1 VNTPADDPGF
11 SEEQKQYLQGL
22 AQGLAAARAAR
33 GLPPLASAAAP
44 QGGDQPARPEKIH
57 FDAQNKW
64 LAAGKKLSREE
75 EAKRAKHPFDMWDEM
90 LANAAKGEYPKG
102 TDGFLYRFHGL
113 FYVAPTQD
121 SYMCRLRI
129 PNGILT
135 AQQMLALA
143 DIAER
148 YAGGY
153 SHVTTRANLQMRE
166 IKAPDAIH
174 VLNGISAAGLTS
186 RGAGADNIRNV
197 TGSSTAGIDPQE
209 LIDTRPLARAMHY
222 YILNHREFYGLPRKF
237 NIAFDGGGSI
247 GTVEET
253 NDIAFGAVKVGDGQE
268 APPGVYFRVA
278 LGGITGHGD
287 LARDIGVLCEPEQ
300 CVDVAAAIVKAFI
313 EHGDRTDRK
322 KARLKYVLENLGL
335 EGFWNDVETR
345 LGFKLTRLPL
355 IACESRPPID
365 RYAHLGWHAQKQ
377 TGMFYAGI
385 AFPVGKITV
394 RQMRGIADISRR
406 YGDGD
411 IRLTVWQNLL
421 LSGIAADHQA
431 EAEAAIQALG
441 LATSVTQV
449 RAGLIACT
457 GNTGCKLALSDTKR
471 HAMEIA
477 GHVEARFEESHLTL
491 DTPINIHLTGCP
503 NSCAQHFIADIG
515 MVGTKIAISEDA
527 EVEGYHLAIGG
538 TSCNDARLGR
548 EIMRDVRADEAPQI
562 VENLLRAYLAQRV
575 GSETFAQFAQRHTV
589 EDLRSLATTVVP
601 AAAKELEAC
610 TS

>member
-1 VNTPADDPGF
+1 
-11 SEEQKQYLQGL
+11 
-22 AQGLAAARAAR
+22 
-33 GLPPLASAAAP
+33 
-44 QGGDQPARPEKIH
+44 
-57 FDAQNKW
+57 
-64 LAAGKKLSREE
+64 
-75 EAKRAKHPFDMWDEM
+75 
-90 LANAAKGEYPKG
+90 
-102 TDGFLYRFHGL
+102 
-113 FYVAPTQD
+113 
-121 SYMCRLRI
+121 
-129 PNGILT
+129 
-135 AQQMLALA
+135 
-143 DIAER
+143 
-148 YAGGY
+148 
-153 SHVTTRANLQMRE
+153 
-166 IKAPDAIH
+166 
-174 VLNGISAAGLTS
+174 
-186 RGAGADNIRNV
+186 
-197 TGSSTAGIDPQE
+197 
-209 LIDTRPLARAMHY
+209 
-222 YILNHREFYGLPRKF
+222 
-237 NIAFDGGGSI
+237 
-247 GTVEET
+247 
-253 NDIAFGAVKVGDGQE
+253 
-268 APPGVYFRVA
+268 
-278 LGGITGHGD
+278 
-287 LARDIGVLCEPEQ
+287 
-300 CVDVAAAIVKAFI
+300 VDVAAAIVKAFI

-355 IACESRPPID
+355 AACESRPPID

-377 TGMFYAGI
+377 SETFYAGI

-394 RQMRGIADISRR
+394 PQMRGIADIASR

-421 LSGIAADHQA
+421 LSGIPVECQA
-431 EAEAAIQALG
+431 ETEAAIQALG
-441 LATSVTQV
+441 LATSVTKV

-477 GHVEARFEESHLTL
+477 DHVEARFEESHLTL

-538 TSCNDARLGR
+538 TSGNDARLGR
-548 EIMRDVRADEAPQI
+548 EVMRDVRAGEAPQI

-601 AAAKELEAC
+601 VAAKELEAC